1 MVTFN
6 DPKSRENT
14 TGYSEPW
21 KTYSNALLFIL
32 ESALEKKS
40 SVTMYNY
47 IMIMQG
53 KDYVILSFILNVIQL
68 QN

>member
-1 MVTFN
+1 MLYF
-6 DPKSRENT
+6 S
-14 TGYSEPW
+14 
-21 KTYSNALLFIL
+21 IL

-40 SVTMYNY
+40 SVPMYNY
-47 IMIMQG
+47 IMIAQG